1 MEERMK
7 TVLVNV
13 GENRRIV
20 SFSSALGSKDVEA
33 LTKTIKE
40 TFGDILKSDQKF
52 FILAKNEEWGGIFL
66 DVLDQEIIDKAVVNV
81 VLKPIQEVNSFCAM
95 FSEKKNLL
103 GILM

>member
-1 MEERMK
+1 MK

-52 FILAKNEEWGGIFL
+52 FILAKNEE
-66 DVLDQEIIDKAVVNV
+66 
-81 VLKPIQEVNSFCAM
+81 
-95 FSEKKNLL
+95 
-103 GILM
+103 